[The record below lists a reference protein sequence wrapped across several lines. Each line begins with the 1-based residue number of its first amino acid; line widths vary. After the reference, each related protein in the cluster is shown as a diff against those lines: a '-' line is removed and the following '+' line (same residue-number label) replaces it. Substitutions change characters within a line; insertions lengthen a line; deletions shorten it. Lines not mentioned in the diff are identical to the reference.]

1 MIVPSGAVTRPRIAA
16 EREAIP
22 LGRPEWTPTLPL
34 LETPQRLQRPRL
46 ALIVGATIAPV
57 AGVIVALLLG

>member
-1 MIVPSGAVTRPRIAA
+1 
-16 EREAIP
+16 
-22 LGRPEWTPTLPL
+22 
-34 LETPQRLQRPRL
+34 LQRPRL